1 MDHTSDGR
9 EADAAANES
18 ALLRSILETIPDAM
32 VVIDHLGIVQ
42 SFSATAERLF
52 GYSTAE
58 ICGQNVKLLMPS
70 PYREQHDG
78 YLKRYQTTGERRIIG
93 IGRIVVGLR
102 KDGSTFPM
110 ELSVG
115 EVNQDGRQLFT
126 GFVRD
131 LTERQQ
137 TDRRLQELQDGLLH
151 VSRLRAMG
159 QMAAALAHELNQPLT
174 ATANYVRAALRLLDQ
189 ADPDIAR
196 VRQAME
202 LAVQQTLRSG
212 EIIRRLRAF
221 VARGEV
227 SRQPEN
233 VAKLIE
239 EASALALVGAKEHGI
254 KVMISSNPDLPSVV
268 ADRVQIQQVLLN
280 LIRNAMEAMEDCEVR
295 ELSVGTVV
303 DDTNV
308 LISVADTGSGI
319 PPEIEA
325 KLFQPFV
332 TTKPEGMGI
341 GLSVCRTIVEAHG
354 GRLWIESN
362 EGGGSVFRFSL
373 PADMAT
379 RH

>member
-93 IGRIVVGLR
+93 IGRVVVGLR

-379 RH
+379 RQ